1 MPTTT
6 KNYSLTKPDI
16 GGSENEWGGF
26 LNDDLDKVDAL
37 LGGDQPIVG
46 IDIDGGTIDGAVIEG
61 TINSVVLGPDTEING
76 KVGTLTA
83 VDDASSMSGV
93 NVNARDLSVEKSI
106 TETQDTIIPADAV
119 TVNVSEGTMQYLPV
133 VDPAQKITLVMTTG
147 QSVTLA
153 LNWQD
158 PVNPPAIDWNVQ
170 SAALAWVG
178 GGSPN
183 INQGIN
189 IIQFWCMN
197 FGTGPVVCGAYTG
210 VVS

>member
-1 MPTTT
+1 
-6 KNYSLTKPDI
+6 
-16 GGSENEWGGF
+16 
-26 LNDDLDKVDAL
+26 
-37 LGGDQPIVG
+37 
-46 IDIDGGTIDGAVIEG
+46 
-61 TINSVVLGPDTEING
+61 
-76 KVGTLTA
+76 
-83 VDDASSMSGV
+83 
-93 NVNARDLSVEKSI
+93 
-106 TETQDTIIPADAV
+106 
-119 TVNVSEGTMQYLPV
+119 MQYLPV

-158 PVNPPAIDWNVQ
+158 PVNPPAIDWNAQ

-189 IIQFWCMN
+189 VIQFWCMN
-197 FGTGPVVCGAYTG
+197 FGTGPVICGAYTG

>member
-1 MPTTT
+1 VPTTT

-37 LGGDQPIVG
+37 LGGDQPIFG

-61 TINSVVLGPDTEING
+61 TIDNVVLGPDTEING

-83 VDDASSMSGV
+83 VDDASSMTGV
-93 NVNARDLSVEKSI
+93 NVNARELAVEKSI
-106 TETQDTIIPADAV
+106 TETQDTITPADAV

-158 PVNPPAIDWNVQ
+158 PTNPPAIDWNAQ
-170 SAALAWVG
+170 AAGLAWVG

-189 IIQFWCMN
+189 VIQFWCMN

>member
-46 IDIDGGTIDGAVIEG
+46 IDIDGGTIDGVVIEG
-61 TINSVVLGPDTEING
+61 TIDSVVLGPDTEING

-106 TETQDTIIPADAV
+106 TETQDTITPADAV

-158 PVNPPAIDWNVQ
+158 PNNPPAIDWDAQ